1 LASCPAGPPSSRA
14 SPGSPFPHPKT
25 FHREREPMGLRQRG
39 NESEMTLEKK
49 KLHTERKKNCEKE
62 EERGYQ
68 KKKGHESKKVRDK

>member
-1 LASCPAGPPSSRA
+1 
-14 SPGSPFPHPKT
+14 
-25 FHREREPMGLRQRG
+25 MGLRQRG

-68 KKKGHESKKVRDK
+68 KKKGPRIEKSKR